1 MPRISIVLF
10 LFVSILKLHSQS
22 FSIYGQ
28 VINKQTSTFLIGCSV
43 YNVTKQMGTVT
54 NDEGRFKISVEKG
67 DLIQFTYLGMGVQQ
81 QYVID
86 NTDMMIEM
94 IYQTRRMKPVT
105 IKAEIEAKKS
115 VLYNKNYEKTKER
128 TFEEPVRRSPKEMIK
143 QSAPSI
149 QGGQLVMSPF
159 SFLYYSNK
167 KVQRRMNAILDIEK
181 LDASNLKYSLDFI
194 SLVTKVEDREE
205 LKDIKAHCYFPHD
218 EVLNAS
224 YYELGLKL
232 QDCYIEYLEEK
243 KIRSETDS
251 IPRDE

>member
-1 MPRISIVLF
+1 MTRIFVLF
-10 LFVSILKLHSQS
+10 FLLVSLVKLHSQS
-22 FSIYGQ
+22 FPIYGQ
-28 VINKQTSTFLIGCSV
+28 VINRQTSTFLIGCSV

-54 NDEGRFKISVEKG
+54 NDEGKYKISVEKG

-86 NTDMMIEM
+86 AADINIEM
-94 IYQTRRMKPVT
+94 TYQTRRMKPVT

-115 VLYNKNYEKTKER
+115 VLYNKDYEKTKER
-128 TFEEPVRRSPKEMIK
+128 TFIEPVHRSPKEMIK
-143 QSAPSI
+143 QSLPNFKT
-149 QGGQLVMSPF
+149 GELTFSPF
-159 SFLYYSNK
+159 SLLYYSNK
-167 KVQRRMNAILDIEK
+167 RVQRRMNAIIDIDK

-194 SLVTKVEDREE
+194 SLVTKVEDIDE

-243 KIRSETDS
+243 KKHDATDS
-251 IPRDE
+251 IPRDN

>member
-1 MPRISIVLF
+1 MV
-10 LFVSILKLHSQS
+10 KLQGQS

-28 VINKQTSTFLIGCSV
+28 VINKQTSNFLIGCSV
-43 YNVTKQMGTVT
+43 YNVTKQIGTVT

-81 QYVID
+81 LYVID
-86 NTDMMIEM
+86 NSEMSIEM
-94 IYQTRRMKPVT
+94 TYQTRRMKPVT

-128 TFEEPVRRSPKEMIK
+128 SFKEPVHRSPKEMIK
-143 QSAPSI
+143 QSAPNFAN
-149 QGGQLVMSPF
+149 GQLVMSPI
-159 SFLYYSNK
+159 SFFYYSNK
-167 KVQRRMNAILDIEK
+167 KVQRRMNAIIDIEK

-194 SLVTKVEDREE
+194 SLVTKVDDIDE

-224 YYELGLKL
+224 FFELGIKL
-232 QDCYIEYLEEK
+232 QDCYVEYLEEK
-243 KIRSETDS
+243 KKRAATDS
-251 IPRDE
+251 IPRDN